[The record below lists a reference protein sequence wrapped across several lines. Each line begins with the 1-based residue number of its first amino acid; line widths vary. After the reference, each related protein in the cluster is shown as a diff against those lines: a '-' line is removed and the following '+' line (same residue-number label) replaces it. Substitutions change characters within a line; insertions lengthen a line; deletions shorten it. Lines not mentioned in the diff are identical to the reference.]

1 MSDCVELE
9 TLRLVGVMQGVLN
22 EIEERLLYGGYRSE
36 ELEIVRQ
43 FVSRSYHTLFWEM
56 EDRLV
61 ESWRVKAQ
69 ADLSEKEAK

>member
-9 TLRLVGVMQGVLN
+9 TLRLVSVIKGVLN
-22 EIEERLLYGGYRSE
+22 EIEGRLLYNGYRSE

-43 FVSRSYHTLFWEM
+43 FVSRSYRTLFCEM
-56 EDRLV
+56 EDRFV
-61 ESWRVKAQ
+61 ELWRVKAQ